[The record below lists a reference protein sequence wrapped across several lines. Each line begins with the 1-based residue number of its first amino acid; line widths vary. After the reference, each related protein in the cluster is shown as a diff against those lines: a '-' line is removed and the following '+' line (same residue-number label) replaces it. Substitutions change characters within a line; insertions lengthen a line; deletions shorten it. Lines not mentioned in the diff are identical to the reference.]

1 MKNLLIISTLT
12 LTLSACAAGP
22 NPRGPGLRPAANPS
36 DVISAELAFA
46 RLAQEKGQW
55 TAFRQTAANDAVM
68 FVPQRVRAQ
77 DWLKGRADP
86 ATAVKWQPSAVWSSC
101 DGSYAVTQG
110 HWRSANSS
118 GGFVTVWQRQG
129 DPRRP
134 TGYKWVLD
142 MSVTTEHGTASPD
155 TIAAK
160 VADCRQVAVA
170 RGVAVAS
177 SDGRVPDV
185 KLESSTD
192 GSLSWTSEV
201 RVDQSR
207 HIVIELWN
215 GTRFDTVLELDG
227 RDID

>member
-1 MKNLLIISTLT
+1 MNRLIPTLAISFALT
-12 LTLSACAAGP
+12 ACAAGP
-22 NPRGPGLRPAANPS
+22 NSRGPGLRPAANPS

-55 TAFRQTAANDAVM
+55 TAFRQTAAADAVM

-77 DWLKGRADP
+77 DWLKGRTDP
-86 ATAVKWQPSAVWSSC
+86 ATSVRWQPSAVWSSC
-101 DGSYAVTQG
+101 DGSHAVTQG
-110 HWRSANSS
+110 QWRSANSS

-160 VADCRQVAVA
+160 VADCSGTEPPLVLRVTTLDLDSFAGQ
-170 RGVAVAS
+170 S
-177 SDGRVPDV
+177 SDNTLIWNAVVAQNGSRRITVQI
-185 KLESSTD
+185 LE
-192 GSLSWTSEV
+192 
-201 RVDQSR
+201 
-207 HIVIELWN
+207 N
-215 GTRFDTVLELDG
+215 GIYKTALELDG

>member
-1 MKNLLIISTLT
+1 MNRLIPALALSLALT
-12 LTLSACAAGP
+12 ACAAGP
-22 NPRGPGLRPAANPS
+22 NSRGPGLRPAANPS

-55 TAFRQTAANDAVM
+55 TAFRQTAASDAVM

-86 ATAVKWQPSAVWSSC
+86 ATSVRWQPSAVWSSC

-110 HWRSANSS
+110 QWRSANSS

-142 MSVTTEHGTASPD
+142 MSVTTEHSPASSD
-155 TIAAK
+155 AIEAK
-160 VADCRQVAVA
+160 VAACTTGILPTPEPMLVPSGADVEM
-170 RGVAVAS
+170 GFS
-177 SDGRVPDV
+177 SDSTLRWTSAVLANKV
-185 KLESSTD
+185 RIIALES
-192 GSLSWTSEV
+192 
-201 RVDQSR
+201 
-207 HIVIELWN
+207 WN
-215 GTRFDTVLELDG
+215 GTGFVEVLKLDG
-227 RDID
+227 RDTD

>member
-1 MKNLLIISTLT
+1 MNRLIPALAVSLALT
-12 LTLSACAAGP
+12 ACTAGP
-22 NPRGPGLRPAANPS
+22 GMRGRALPPKANPS
-36 DVISAELAFA
+36 AVIAAELAFA

-55 TAFRQTAANDAVM
+55 SAFRQTAAAEAVM

-77 DWLKGRADP
+77 DWLKGRTDP

-110 HWRSANSS
+110 QWRSANSS

-142 MSVTTEHGTASPD
+142 MSVTTEQVTAAAD

-160 VADCRQVAVA
+160 VADCGGAAPPLVLRVTTSDLDSFDGQSTDSTLIWNAVVA
-170 RGVAVAS
+170 RNGSRRITVQF
-177 SDGRVPDV
+177 
-185 KLESSTD
+185 LEA
-192 GSLSWTSEV
+192 
-201 RVDQSR
+201 
-207 HIVIELWN
+207 
-215 GTRFDTVLELDG
+215 GTYKTALELDG

>member
-1 MKNLLIISTLT
+1 MNRLNPALAVSLA
-12 LTLSACAAGP
+12 LSACAAGP

-55 TAFRQTAANDAVM
+55 TAFRQTSTSDAVM

-86 ATAVKWQPSAVWSSC
+86 ATAVRWQPSAVWSSC

-110 HWRSANSS
+110 QWRSANAS

-160 VADCRQVAVA
+160 VADCDKIDDAIVPGVMDRDGAVLDDLV
-170 RGVAVAS
+170 G
-177 SDGRVPDV
+177 
-185 KLESSTD
+185 SSTD
-192 GSLSWTSEV
+192 ATLVWNSSVRRDGGRKIEV
-201 RVDQSR
+201 WVAKAGK
-207 HIVIELWN
+207 L
-215 GTRFDTVLELDG
+215 DTVLELDG